1 MGGIKNKLTSK
12 VKTLL
17 NSLPL
22 AGEMLV
28 AFRVGAHL
36 ASQKCD
42 DKRADEM
49 TKSSQSREG
58 NNNNNNNN
66 KVPLWLKGN
75 VRRKSD
81 KGIVGVG
88 DHDPSV
94 SPDGLPAPFTQRE
107 PNVPAHALSIHSKSP
122 LFYALIATGILFVLA
137 ILAISIKLSFSNA
150 AGEVEGA
157 NDTAI
162 ATLNNVD
169 ILQAGTGQSVT
180 IKGEALNENDYGT
193 DNATRRTILNNNIV
207 RYNANYNVTKVGQIT
222 FSITLPAN
230 NTIDEATIAESQGCL
245 PNLSKLESADI
256 TNSDGTITKS
266 YTNNKA
272 ICVRNITTTG
282 STNWQITAYL
292 WGANNTKIQPTLAVS
307 GETSTIKPEEI
318 SVVGRGDYGVKVTS
332 QYEFPGNSQYTQVI
346 HFGVALYANGSDDL
360 LGVAPIEDGGW
371 SMTIDTSTLPDGW
384 VVVQSANTPDSI
396 ISSTGLA
403 DNSMAHSGAI
413 DLQSDDNSMTINM
426 SNAATAVL
434 HCPEVSNIDGMSADE
449 CYYSGFQI
457 VVGVPYVSLPNS
469 GEYYVLNFGNVKA
482 LVNGVEHII
491 NPQPSE
497 LGWTLSSMASSQY
510 GPWVSQDDQDLVDPV
525 GWETNYGQGQPIY
538 DGESVYSTLML
549 IYNAVPGK
557 EMATNL
563 NICLTFDSGKLGID
577 RRFTRNTTENG
588 NVLTSD
594 PAVQYGISI
603 GGACGSVGDGSDNFF
618 NTLDE
623 ANAYAGQIDQRV
635 NAVRIHA
642 DNVMAWRR
650 DGRIGSVRM
659 TATNGNQTA
668 QGPSSATMDMT
679 ATTNEWSGDSVGHIM
694 SVTIVPGLL
703 SHTLAATPSST
714 NPGKEDHITI
724 TTKTYNKD
732 TDSKITVNLPEGL
745 TPKEG
750 SFTITTGY
758 EYNDETNTNEPIKAV
773 LIEGEGQDYTITSG
787 DGSTSS
793 DSSSTSSN
801 SSGTIVTF
809 NLDHIASTYNVPI
822 TGYDPIYP
830 GESGVTNIAL
840 NSDTGLYE
848 EVITTNNNNED
859 SDITNDDLPIAADN
873 DGNGISHISTP
884 IEFDVTVNEDTPSP
898 STLTINS
905 TASGTGTDYAST
917 TFKTASDT
925 ITVAEPPKTFGYD
938 LTASSNNIY
947 AGDDL
952 TYSYSISNTTDTNAT
967 NIQMLTVLPF
977 NGDSR
982 GTTGLMDMTK
992 QDGSSTTSNQST
1004 ITNPYTITNL
1014 SLSLPSDG
1022 VGGLDT
1028 SATKLYYTL
1037 DPKAHELE
1045 PNPEALALDSSI
1057 TWQELELDSDG
1068 NIPTDTMTNL
1078 QQQGIL
1084 DSITALKLTTTTL
1097 PSSSQLRLNV
1107 TLDNILATTPST
1119 KATLANDITYLS
1131 YASEANQA
1139 VEQVAEQTVEG
1150 TTNTNT
1156 KTILRREGNI
1166 TTYSNGQIVSV
1177 HQNPVTVNYLGELL
1191 ALSIPENEQAI
1202 QVDLDLNDVVIGN
1215 ADISGDSTNPVNHL
1229 SLVAATLRGY
1239 SLTAQTSTEDGALL
1253 TEQEDTHSIPAISTE
1268 PTKGTAGWSAKIAGS
1283 NNQSLAGTTWTA
1295 IPGINQ
1301 TPLNL
1306 YASAAKGR
1314 DSRNLTVTYGFS
1326 AANTIADTYS
1336 AKVVYTVT
1344 AGL

>member
-1 MGGIKNKLTSK
+1 MGGINI
-12 VKTLL
+12 
-17 NSLPL
+17 
-22 AGEMLV
+22 
-28 AFRVGAHL
+28 
-36 ASQKCD
+36 SQKH
-42 DKRADEM
+42 
-49 TKSSQSREG
+49 
-58 NNNNNNNN
+58 NLIN
-66 KVPLWLKGN
+66 K
-75 VRRKSD
+75 
-81 KGIVGVG
+81 
-88 DHDPSV
+88 
-94 SPDGLPAPFTQRE
+94 
-107 PNVPAHALSIHSKSP
+107 SKSP

-150 AGEVEGA
+150 TGEVEGA
-157 NDTAI
+157 DDTAI

-180 IKGEALNENDYGT
+180 IKGETLNENDYG
-193 DNATRRTILNNNIV
+193 DNTTRRTILNNNIV

-272 ICVRNITTTG
+272 TCVRNITTIG

-318 SVVGRGDYGVKVTS
+318 SVVGRGDYGVDVGGANFTGASTAGIELVFYVSMYANVDNVANGALGISPIDNGDWSTQIDLPSDWYLERTGGGLYGFYNGGGSQNSVVYPGAAGSATTDGLTVDVQGAVTATKHCPTLNTS
-332 QYEFPGNSQYTQVI
+332 
-346 HFGVALYANGSDDL
+346 GVAVDGAKCYGSGFVLYIVVPADSLPDVPTSYD
-360 LGVAPIEDGGW
+360 VAVRSLSAMVDGQALSVGIEDPTVNYTISNRGAGSNELWASWVMGNDNVVPVAWKDFW
-371 SMTIDTSTLPDGW
+371 SSDQPVYIGENAYLGPW
-384 VVVQSANTPDSI
+384 
-396 ISSTGLA
+396 
-403 DNSMAHSGAI
+403 
-413 DLQSDDNSMTINM
+413 LQIN
-426 SNAATAVL
+426 
-434 HCPEVSNIDGMSADE
+434 
-449 CYYSGFQI
+449 
-457 VVGVPYVSLPNS
+457 GVP
-469 GEYYVLNFGNVKA
+469 GR
-482 LVNGVEHII
+482 
-491 NPQPSE
+491 SE
-497 LGWTLSSMASSQY
+497 S
-510 GPWVSQDDQDLVDPV
+510 
-525 GWETNYGQGQPIY
+525 
-538 DGESVYSTLML
+538 
-549 IYNAVPGK
+549 
-557 EMATNL
+557 TNL
-563 NICLTFDSGKLGID
+563 NYCVTWDPSIVRLLEPLQQSPSWSGTYRGA
-577 RRFTRNTTENG
+577 
-588 NVLTSD
+588 VLAD
-594 PAVQYGISI
+594 YGVEYGIITTSSAS
-603 GGACGSVGDGSDNFF
+603 GAPSSARSSCGIYKNDERSSELDSDNNRVFF
-618 NTLDE
+618 STLDE
-623 ANAYAGQIDQRV
+623 ANRYAMENNLSV
-635 NAVRIHA
+635 NAARLWSAKTIANYRDLKIA
-642 DNVMAWRR
+642 DAKWLFLSNVPYNIYARFSSSSTSDQWDKR
-650 DGRIGSVRM
+650 D
-659 TATNGNQTA
+659 NGASSDNPYSW
-668 QGPSSATMDMT
+668 GP
-679 ATTNEWSGDSVGHIM
+679 
-694 SVTIVPGLL
+694 TITPGLL
-703 SHTLAATPSST
+703 SHTLTAIPSST

-732 TDSKITVNLPEGL
+732 TDSIITVNLPNGL

-773 LIEGEGQDYTITSG
+773 LIEGEGQDYTITANG
-787 DGSTSS
+787 
-793 DSSSTSSN
+793 
-801 SSGTIVTF
+801 SSGGEGESGSESEGSEGSEGDVSYTITLD
-809 NLDHIASTYNVPI
+809 LDHIASTHHVPI

-830 GESGVTNIAL
+830 GESGVTNITL
-840 NSDTGLYE
+840 NSDTGLYK

-925 ITVAEPPKTFGYD
+925 IAVANPPAMFGYD
-938 LTASSNNIY
+938 LVASSNNIY
-947 AGDDL
+947 AGDNL
-952 TYSYSISNTTDTNAT
+952 TYDYSISNTTSSNTNDIT
-967 NIQMLTVLPF
+967 MITVLPF

-982 GTTGLMDMTK
+982 GTTGLKNLEEETT
-992 QDGSSTTSNQST
+992 QASSSSST
-1004 ITNPYTITNL
+1004 ITNPYTISNL

-1022 VGGLDT
+1022 AGGLDT

-1037 DPKAHELE
+1037 DPKARELE
-1045 PNPEALALDSSI
+1045 SNPETLALDSSI

-1068 NIPTDTMTNL
+1068 NIPTNIMTNL
-1078 QQQGIL
+1078 RDQGVL

-1097 PSSSQLRLNV
+1097 PSSSSLKLNV
-1107 TLDNILATTPST
+1107 ALDNILATTPGSE
-1119 KATLANDITYLS
+1119 ATLANDITYLS

-1156 KTILRREGNI
+1156 KTILHREGST

-1177 HQNPVTVNYLGELL
+1177 HQNPNTVNYLGELL
-1191 ALSIPENEQAI
+1191 ALSIPENEQTI
-1202 QVDLDLNDVVIGN
+1202 QVDLNLNDVVIGN
-1215 ADISGDSTNPVNHL
+1215 PSISNDSTNPVNHL
-1229 SLVAATLRGY
+1229 SLTTATLRGY
-1239 SLTAQTSTEDGALL
+1239 TLTAQTSTENGALVAEGNPL
-1253 TEQEDTHSIPAISTE
+1253 RLIPSIATK
-1268 PTKGTAGWSAKIAGS
+1268 PTKGTAGWSANIAGS

-1295 IPGINQ
+1295 IPGSNQ

-1314 DSRNLTVTYGFS
+1314 DGRNLTVTYGFS

>member
-1 MGGIKNKLTSK
+1 MGGINI
-12 VKTLL
+12 
-17 NSLPL
+17 
-22 AGEMLV
+22 
-28 AFRVGAHL
+28 
-36 ASQKCD
+36 SQKH
-42 DKRADEM
+42 
-49 TKSSQSREG
+49 
-58 NNNNNNNN
+58 NLIN
-66 KVPLWLKGN
+66 K
-75 VRRKSD
+75 
-81 KGIVGVG
+81 
-88 DHDPSV
+88 
-94 SPDGLPAPFTQRE
+94 
-107 PNVPAHALSIHSKSP
+107 SKSP
-122 LFYALIATGILFVLA
+122 LFYTLISVIILT
-137 ILAISIKLSFSNA
+137 ILTIIAISIKLSFSNA
-150 AGEVEGA
+150 AGDTEGV

-180 IKGEALNENDYGT
+180 IKGETLNENDYGP

-307 GETSTIKPEEI
+307 GETSTVRPEEI
-318 SVVGRGDYGVKVTS
+318 SVVGRGDYRLVLASVAQQGADNGYDTT
-332 QYEFPGNSQYTQVI
+332 PLLMT
-346 HFGVALYANGSDDL
+346 ALYGVRSEETGV
-360 LGVAPIEDGGW
+360 LGLAPIDEGNWEFEIDMSSMPKGW
-371 SMTIDTSTLPDGW
+371 KVYSVSDYGFVMLPSGSGETS
-384 VVVQSANTPDSI
+384 VVY
-396 ISSTGLA
+396 
-403 DNSMAHSGAI
+403 SGKAGAYKK
-413 DLQSDDNSMTINM
+413 DDNTMVITHTGSVT
-426 SNAATAVL
+426 AAL
-434 HCPEVSNIDGMSADE
+434 HCPERRGDTSNTFPYEE
-449 CYYSGFQI
+449 CYYSVANVKIASPLSSLTDAPKTYSMSVEPFAVSTGGSSMVEVIGADRLIWELSSRSRGEPSIYPYLYYERI
-457 VVGVPYVSLPNS
+457 VGWTGSYVGQPVYT
-469 GEYYVLNFGNVKA
+469 GEYIYKL
-482 LVNGVEHII
+482 
-491 NPQPSE
+491 QSR
-497 LGWTLSSMASSQY
+497 
-510 GPWVSQDDQDLVDPV
+510 VD
-525 GWETNYGQGQPIY
+525 NIF
-538 DGESVYSTLML
+538 YSGDT
-549 IYNAVPGK
+549 
-557 EMATNL
+557 ATNV
-563 NICLTFDSGKLGID
+563 NYCNTWNPSVARTDSSYSPI
-577 RRFTRNTTENG
+577 N
-588 NVLTSD
+588 SSSI
-594 PAVQYGISI
+594 VQYGII
-603 GGACGSVGDGSDNFF
+603 GTDMSVLPSSSQQYCGKVGDENIPGQHMFF
-618 NTLDE
+618 DTLEE
-623 ANAYAGQIDQRV
+623 ANAYAKQNNLAV
-635 NAVRIHA
+635 NAIRVYTP
-642 DNVMAWRR
+642 
-650 DGRIGSVRM
+650 SV
-659 TATNGNQTA
+659 
-668 QGPSSATMDMT
+668 SF
-679 ATTNEWSGDSVGHIM
+679 SGDNYFLIGEWDMKIFGSENKQVMYANASTTLDQWVYRNATSNDLTDTPKSVI
-694 SVTIVPGLL
+694 SPIIVPGLL
-703 SHTLAATPSST
+703 SHTLTAIPSST

-758 EYNDETNTNEPIKAV
+758 EYNDGTNTNEPIKAV
-773 LIEGEGQDYTITSG
+773 LVEGEGQDYTITSG

-793 DSSSTSSN
+793 DSSSSTPSGSSSSSTSSN

-809 NLDHIASTYNVPI
+809 NLDHIASTHHVPI

-830 GESGVTNIAL
+830 GESGVTNITL

-859 SDITNDDLPIAADN
+859 SNLLNDDLPIAADN
-873 DGNGISHISTP
+873 DGNGISHIGTP
-884 IEFDVTVNEDTPSP
+884 IEFDVTINEDTPSP

-925 ITVAEPPKTFGYD
+925 IAVANPPAMFGYD

-947 AGDDL
+947 AGDNL
-952 TYSYSISNTTDTNAT
+952 TYDYSISNTTDTNAT
-967 NIQMLTVLPF
+967 NIQMITVLPF

-992 QDGSSTTSNQST
+992 QDGSSTTSNPFT
-1004 ITNPYTITNL
+1004 ITNPYTISNL

-1022 VGGLDT
+1022 AGGLDT

-1045 PNPEALALDSSI
+1045 SNPETLALDSSI

-1068 NIPTDTMTNL
+1068 NIPTDIMTNL
-1078 QQQGIL
+1078 QQQGVL

-1131 YASEANQA
+1131 YTLPNAN
-1139 VEQVAEQTVEG
+1139 TISN
-1150 TTNTNT
+1150 TTSTNTNIR
-1156 KTILRREGNI
+1156 TILRQEDDI
-1166 TTYSNGQIVSV
+1166 TTYSDGQVTSI
-1177 HQNPVTVNYLGELL
+1177 HQNPNTVNYLGELL
-1191 ALSIPENEQAI
+1191 ALSIPEGEQTI
-1202 QVDLDLNDVVIGN
+1202 QVGLDLNDVVIGN
-1215 ADISGDSTNPVNHL
+1215 PSISDDSTNPVNHL
-1229 SLVAATLRGY
+1229 SLTTATLRGY
-1239 SLTAQTSTEDGALL
+1239 TLTAQASTENGALL
-1253 TEQEDTHSIPAISTE
+1253 TEQEDTRSIPAISTE

-1295 IPGINQ
+1295 TPGINQ

-1336 AKVVYTVT
+1336 AKVVYTVV
-1344 AGL
+1344 GEP

>member
-1 MGGIKNKLTSK
+1 MSKISICGLRIK
-12 VKTLL
+12 
-17 NSLPL
+17 
-22 AGEMLV
+22 
-28 AFRVGAHL
+28 
-36 ASQKCD
+36 
-42 DKRADEM
+42 
-49 TKSSQSREG
+49 
-58 NNNNNNNN
+58 
-66 KVPLWLKGN
+66 
-75 VRRKSD
+75 
-81 KGIVGVG
+81 
-88 DHDPSV
+88 
-94 SPDGLPAPFTQRE
+94 
-107 PNVPAHALSIHSKSP
+107 SKSP
-122 LFYALIATGILFVLA
+122 LFYTLISVIILT
-137 ILAISIKLSFSNA
+137 ILTIIAISIKLSFSNA

-180 IKGEALNENDYGT
+180 IKGETLNENDYGP

-307 GETSTIKPEEI
+307 GETSTVRPEEI
-318 SVVGRGDYGVKVTS
+318 SVVGRPNYEIRTDVMNYNNAFNGIDKSAAFYFVVYTPYSDTEVLGVEPLSNLTFNINTSNMPRGWSIDMRDNYAYPSNSSADSSTAYPGDYAFIKESDAKLAVKITNMVTATKRYPSVDIDHKTPPGYVWSSWRPLFTIPVSSIAKPGDNYSAHIDVAQLSNNDVNAYFPTLSLENFNWYLSSVGSARVDVHAMYNSNSYPNLPGWDDIWNWSGVDEKGKPFYAGLKLSFVPTAS
-332 QYEFPGNSQYTQVI
+332 RPSIPAGNHATDLSFCLTWDSELLAITDEIVPIVSAFLGSDVQIEYGAIKGDGAPYPNSVSCGVYGDVQSGVSFYPTVEEALANLSNVNAARLHAAEFSG
-346 HFGVALYANGSDDL
+346 ANGSDSTDW
-360 LGVAPIEDGGW
+360 PIARSSHNVLVDNRL
-371 SMTIDTSTLPDGW
+371 SYASVTPIIRASI
-384 VVVQSANTPDSI
+384 SANEWPEF
-396 ISSTGLA
+396 
-403 DNSMAHSGAI
+403 SMQ
-413 DLQSDDNSMTINM
+413 QSV
-426 SNAATAVL
+426 A
-434 HCPEVSNIDGMSADE
+434 
-449 CYYSGFQI
+449 
-457 VVGVPYVSLPNS
+457 
-469 GEYYVLNFGNVKA
+469 
-482 LVNGVEHII
+482 
-491 NPQPSE
+491 
-497 LGWTLSSMASSQY
+497 
-510 GPWVSQDDQDLVDPV
+510 
-525 GWETNYGQGQPIY
+525 
-538 DGESVYSTLML
+538 
-549 IYNAVPGK
+549 
-557 EMATNL
+557 
-563 NICLTFDSGKLGID
+563 
-577 RRFTRNTTENG
+577 
-588 NVLTSD
+588 
-594 PAVQYGISI
+594 
-603 GGACGSVGDGSDNFF
+603 
-618 NTLDE
+618 
-623 ANAYAGQIDQRV
+623 
-635 NAVRIHA
+635 
-642 DNVMAWRR
+642 
-650 DGRIGSVRM
+650 
-659 TATNGNQTA
+659 
-668 QGPSSATMDMT
+668 
-679 ATTNEWSGDSVGHIM
+679 
-694 SVTIVPGLL
+694 IVPGLL
-703 SHTLAATPSST
+703 SHTLTAIPSST

-732 TDSKITVNLPEGL
+732 TDSKITVNLPTGL
-745 TPKEG
+745 TPKED

-758 EYNDETNTNEPIKAV
+758 THNDETNINEPTKTV
-773 LIEGEGQDYTITSG
+773 LIEGEGQDYTIDNG
-787 DGSTSS
+787 DTGE
-793 DSSSTSSN
+793 
-801 SSGTIVTF
+801 GTVVTF
-809 NLDHIASTYNVPI
+809 DLDHIASTHNVPI

-830 GESGVTNIAL
+830 GESGVTNITL
-840 NSDTGLYE
+840 NSDTGLYK

-873 DGNGISHISTP
+873 NGNGISHVGTP

-925 ITVAEPPKTFGYD
+925 IAVAEPPKTFGYD
-938 LTASSNNIY
+938 LVASSNNIY
-947 AGDDL
+947 AGDNL
-952 TYSYSISNTTDTNAT
+952 TYDYSISNTTSSNTNDIT
-967 NIQMLTVLPF
+967 MITVPPF

-982 GTTGLMDMTK
+982 GTTGLKNLEEETT
-992 QDGSSTTSNQST
+992 QASSSSST
-1004 ITNPYTITNL
+1004 ITNPYTISHL

-1022 VGGLDT
+1022 AGGLDT

-1068 NIPTDTMTNL
+1068 NIPADTMTNL
-1078 QQQGIL
+1078 RDQGVL

-1097 PSSSQLRLNV
+1097 PSSNQLRLNV

-1131 YASEANQA
+1131 YILPNTNSVSDVGN
-1139 VEQVAEQTVEG
+1139 

-1156 KTILRREGNI
+1156 TNSTNTNIRTILRQEDDI
-1166 TTYSNGQIVSV
+1166 TTYSDGQVTSI
-1177 HQNPVTVNYLGELL
+1177 HQNPITTDYLGELL
-1191 ALSIPENEQAI
+1191 ALSIPEGEQTI

-1215 ADISGDSTNPVNHL
+1215 PDTNDDSTNPVNHL
-1229 SLVAATLRGY
+1229 SLTTATLRGY
-1239 SLTAQTSTEDGALL
+1239 TLTAQASTENGALVAEGNPL
-1253 TEQEDTHSIPAISTE
+1253 RLIPSISTK
-1268 PTKGTAGWSAKIAGS
+1268 PTKGTAGWSANIAGS
-1283 NNQSLAGTTWTA
+1283 NNQSLAGATWTA

-1314 DSRNLTVTYGFS
+1314 DSRNLTVTYGVS

-1344 AGL
+1344 AEP